1 MFKDG
6 KYKLHKDGHE
16 YEAVI
21 TTLSVYDGFYS
32 KTSDVQFVCI
42 PGHFPIP
49 LDSWLLEDFV
59 MILDD
64 AVEHRLHT
72 DAAKSSAKTD
82 LFKHVSVSGKQK
94 SKSRRAG
101 KA

>member
-59 MILDD
+59 MIPDD
-64 AVEHRLHT
+64 AVEHRLHLT
-72 DAAKSSAKTD
+72 APSVRQNQSLPRPSVLKAARQV
-82 LFKHVSVSGKQK
+82 KHN
-94 SKSRRAG
+94 R
-101 KA
+101 